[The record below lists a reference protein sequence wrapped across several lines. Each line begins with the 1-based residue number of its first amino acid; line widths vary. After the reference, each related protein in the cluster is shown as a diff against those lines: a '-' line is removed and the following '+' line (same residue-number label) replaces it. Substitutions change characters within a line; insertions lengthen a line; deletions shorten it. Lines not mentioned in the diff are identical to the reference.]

1 MNFRKKLSSL
11 LAVFMLTNLFMAT
24 FVSADGQFGSKVY
37 NLDDGTSYSVSWPKV
52 YGTIKANIMLED
64 VTGESEEPQLA
75 ELSLPVVA
83 TGDPFVFKFISGV
96 TCSRCPDCD
105 KPLKEIEPSPSHSL
119 ANAATYE
126 GPCIVP
132 CSCRYSYEINGEYAW
147 KNDVFCVN
155 PYVSVELSYEKD
167 TLIIDG
173 EEDAKGLRN
182 LSKFWLVSP
191 DWHFKYT
198 PGHSEYVENG
208 DEYANDCYWLDYSI
222 DVGFYLRLPK
232 ETIDKMDFSKTY
244 NTKEL
249 EALIKGEEAPKR
261 EISIHIENPPS
272 WDLEKRQTYRIT
284 NNTDETLNA
293 NYALLSYWPK
303 TTWYPAIE
311 EGPSWSAYPEHEYF
325 RGQLLPLKL
334 NLKPGEMVEGF
345 CSSIAVGWPTMTHI
359 LIKFDSE
366 AELDSM
372 LNDDALKVGIGS
384 YIEGCDKV
392 YELDM
397 YEKGIN
403 FMKDNFGITIESGK
417 PQ

>member
-1 MNFRKKLSSL
+1 MNFRKNLSLL
-11 LAVFMLTNLFMAT
+11 LAVFMLMGLFT
-24 FVSADGQFGSKVY
+24 ITVGADGQFGTKVY

-64 VTGESEEPQLA
+64 ITGESEEPQFT

-83 TGDPFVFKFISGV
+83 TGEPFVMKFISGV

-105 KPLKEIEPSPSHSL
+105 KPLKEIEPSPSYSM
-119 ANAATYE
+119 ANMATYE
-126 GPCIVP
+126 GPCILP
-132 CSCRYSYEINGEYAW
+132 CNCRYSYEINEEYSYY
-147 KNDVFCVN
+147 KDVFCVN
-155 PYVSVELSYEKD
+155 PHISAELSYEKD

-182 LSKFWLVSP
+182 LTKFWLVSP
-191 DWHFKYT
+191 DTHFYYT
-198 PGHSEYVENG
+198 PGHSEYVADG
-208 DEYANDCYWLDYSI
+208 DNYCYWLDYSI

-249 EALIKGEEAPKR
+249 EALIKGEETPKR
-261 EISIHIENPPS
+261 EISIYIENPPS

-334 NLKPGEMVEGF
+334 NLKPGEMLEGF

-372 LNDDALKVGIGS
+372 LSDDALSVWVGS

-397 YEKGIN
+397 YEKGIE
-403 FMKDNFGITIESGK
+403 FMKNNFGITIESGK